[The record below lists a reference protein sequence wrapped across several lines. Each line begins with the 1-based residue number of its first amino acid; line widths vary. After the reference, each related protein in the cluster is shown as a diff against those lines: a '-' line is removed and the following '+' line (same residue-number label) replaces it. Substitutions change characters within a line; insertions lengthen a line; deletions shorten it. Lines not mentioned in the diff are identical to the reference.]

1 MVLFIDYTRN
11 PTTMAIKTLPL
22 AALLTVSLLAFS
34 QKSDAQRVSDHYI
47 KSMFVKNAADE
58 KMSYATKDLVYIEN
72 KDKTSFE
79 MVAYKDLGVGK
90 KNLIIGK
97 HHVPAKHTIND
108 QNADFEQGSMT
119 TSKDESKFHAEHFTP
134 ISYQFISIDESEAK
148 NLLEKVSQLR
158 TNYIDGD
165 TVKVKNETHFH
176 QYRLNDNLMV
186 SMSIGENGS
195 SAKYFELWI
204 GKRKEIIKSDKF
216 ILYLN
221 EFLAY

>member
-1 MVLFIDYTRN
+1 MLV
-11 PTTMAIKTLPL
+11 
-22 AALLTVSLLAFS
+22 
-34 QKSDAQRVSDHYI
+34 KS
-47 KSMFVKNAADE
+47 AADE

-90 KNLIIGK
+90 KTLIIGK

-108 QNADFEQGSMT
+108 QNADFEQGSMI
-119 TSKDESKFHAEHFTP
+119 SSNDEKNFHAERFTP

-148 NLLEKVSQLR
+148 NLLEKVSQLL

-195 SAKYFELWI
+195 SAKSFELWI

-216 ILYLN
+216 ILYLT

>member
-1 MVLFIDYTRN
+1 
-11 PTTMAIKTLPL
+11 
-22 AALLTVSLLAFS
+22 
-34 QKSDAQRVSDHYI
+34 
-47 KSMFVKNAADE
+47 
-58 KMSYATKDLVYIEN
+58 MSYATKDLVYIEN

-90 KNLIIGK
+90 KTLIIGK

-108 QNADFEQGSMT
+108 QNADFEQGSMIT
-119 TSKDESKFHAEHFTP
+119 DKDESKFHAERFTP
-134 ISYQFISIDESEAK
+134 ISYQYISIDESEAK

-176 QYRLNDNLMV
+176 QYRLNDSLMV

-216 ILYLN
+216 ILYLT

>member
-1 MVLFIDYTRN
+1 MVLFIACIRKLTN
-11 PTTMAIKTLPL
+11 MALKTLPL

-47 KSMFVKNAADE
+47 KSMLVKSAADE

-90 KNLIIGK
+90 KTLIIGK

-108 QNADFEQGSMT
+108 QNADFEQGSMI
-119 TSKDESKFHAEHFTP
+119 SSNDEKNFHAERFTP

-148 NLLEKVSQLR
+148 NLLEKVSQLL

-165 TVKVKNETHFH
+165 TVKGWFQLANAKI
-176 QYRLNDNLMV
+176 NDSKLVN
-186 SMSIGENGS
+186 
-195 SAKYFELWI
+195 
-204 GKRKEIIKSDKF
+204 
-216 ILYLN
+216 
-221 EFLAY
+221 